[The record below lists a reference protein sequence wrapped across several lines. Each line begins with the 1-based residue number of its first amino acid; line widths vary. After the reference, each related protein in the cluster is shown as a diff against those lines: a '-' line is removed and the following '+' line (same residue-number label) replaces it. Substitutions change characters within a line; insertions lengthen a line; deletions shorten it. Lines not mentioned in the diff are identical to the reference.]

1 MLEQSQNDYIIKF
14 MIIIS
19 RLRKKSFDRSLKV

>member
-1 MLEQSQNDYIIKF
+1 MQEQSQNDYIIKF

-19 RLRKKSFDRSLKV
+19 RLRKKSFDCSLKV